1 MKKSTFSII
10 RKISATAVCLLIANF
25 SFSQKAENS
34 WSPIKESVIKESK
47 NNRFIEPAKYKVM
60 HLNLETLKSSL
71 QYAKLKEDAS
81 KSIATIVSLPN
92 PDGSFSDYQIYQNTT
107 MHPDLAANFPEIRT
121 YNGVS
126 VNNSKDVVKLD
137 VTPHGFHAMIL
148 SSDKE
153 TVFIDPYTKGDINNY
168 QIYYRK
174 HYSDNRGL
182 SCDFSE
188 QTEEI
193 KGLISDKS
201 FGSCELRTYRLAL
214 ACTGEYAVAV
224 GGGTISGALAAQVT
238 TMNRVNGL
246 FERDIAVSM
255 TIIGNNN
262 LLIFTNSAS
271 DPYTNNS
278 GFAMLSQNQTTVN
291 NTIGSGNY
299 DIGHVFSTGG
309 GGVAGFGVVCSSS
322 QKARGVTGS
331 FNPQGDAFDIDYV
344 AHEMGHQFKGSH
356 SYNNSCGGNRSASTA
371 YEPGSGS
378 SIMAYAGIC
387 SPNVQNNSDAAFHG
401 ISLEEIGNFIIAG
414 GNGCASK
421 TPLTNSSPLI
431 TGTNIDGNITIPA
444 NTPFALTATATDADG
459 DSLTY
464 SWEQFDKEITTQSPL
479 ASATSGPNFRTFE
492 PTSSPTRYL
501 PNLTALKN
509 GGPFTWERLSS
520 VSRILNFRLM
530 LRDNASGGG
539 CNDHSDVSVTVDG
552 NSGPF
557 LVTHP
562 NNSGTIWS
570 IGQTTGV
577 AWDVAGT
584 DASPVSCD
592 KVDIFLSINAGN
604 SYPIQLAN
612 DVDNTGYAS
621 ITVPNNPS
629 SIARVMVISSN
640 GTFFDISD
648 NYHTIRIATGINGLS
663 FNQSIKSFYSND
675 NIELSFTKVLKGDYQ
690 VSVLNTLGQEMMTK
704 TISVNTEKERVS
716 IPFNNNANGIYYISI
731 SNNKDRFSSKFYKK

>member
-34 WSPIKESVIKESK
+34 WSPIKENVIKENK

-60 HLNLETLKSSL
+60 RLNLETLKSSL

-81 KSIATIVSLPN
+81 KSVATIVSLPN

-126 VNNSKDVVKLD
+126 VNNSENVVKLD

-174 HYSDNRGL
+174 DYSDNRGL
-182 SCDFSE
+182 SCGFSE

-224 GGGTISGALAAQVT
+224 GGGTVSGALAAQVT

-278 GFAMLSQNQTTVN
+278 GFAMLGQNQTTVN

-344 AHEMGHQFKGSH
+344 AHEMGHQFRGSH

-401 ISLEEIGNFIIAG
+401 ISLEEIGNFITAG

-421 TPLTNSSPLI
+421 TPLTNSSPSI

-459 DSLTY
+459 DALTY
-464 SWEQFDKEITTQSPL
+464 SWEQFDKELTTQAPL

-492 PTSSPTRYL
+492 PTSNPTRYL
-501 PNLTALKN
+501 PNLTALRN
-509 GGPFTWERLSS
+509 GGPFTWEKLSN

-557 LVTHP
+557 LVTAP
-562 NNSGTIWS
+562 NNPGGWWS
-570 IGQTTGV
+570 VGQPTQIT
-577 AWDVAGT
+577 WDVAGT
-584 DASPVSCD
+584 DIAPVSSD
-592 KVDIFLSINAGN
+592 KVDIFLSTDGGSTYPITLATDVPNAGN
-604 SYPIQLAN
+604 W
-612 DVDNTGYAS
+612 S
-621 ITVPNNPS
+621 IIVPNHITT
-629 SIARVMVISSN
+629 IARVMIMSSN

-648 NYHTIRIATGINGLS
+648 NFHTIQAATGIDDLNS
-663 FNQSIKSFYSND
+663 NQSILSYYSNN
-675 NIELSFTKVLKGDYQ
+675 NIQLSLTKVLKGDYQ
-690 VSVLNTLGQEMMTK
+690 VSVLNTLGQEVMTK
-704 TISVNTEKERVS
+704 TIHVNTEKENVS

-731 SNNKDRFSSKFYKK
+731 RNNKGLYNAKFYKN